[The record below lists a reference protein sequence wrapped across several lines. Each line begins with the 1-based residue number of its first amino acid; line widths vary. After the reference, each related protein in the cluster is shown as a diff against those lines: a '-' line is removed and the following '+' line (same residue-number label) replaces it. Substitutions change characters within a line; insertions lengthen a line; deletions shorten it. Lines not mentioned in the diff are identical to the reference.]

1 MNAEL
6 NDFNSAFIVHTSS
19 LLNMNLQIF
28 QVDAFTQKPLSGNPA
43 AVCPLTEWLAD
54 EMMLKIAA
62 ENNLSETAFFVK
74 RNDDYEIRWFTPTVE
89 INLCGHATLAS
100 SYVIFN
106 CLNLEEREIK
116 FYSPRSGNLSVE
128 KQGDVLVL
136 DFPKYD
142 LKETVI
148 LKDLVEAVGKMPK
161 QVWETQ
167 GKMAML
173 LYETEDDIRNL
184 EPDMSALS
192 KLSYDEIIVTAKG
205 DAADFV
211 SRLFAPRIGIPED
224 PVTGATHCSLIPY
237 WAERLGKEK
246 LYARQLSRRGGEL
259 FCELN
264 GERVKIG
271 GNAALYLRGEIYV

>member
-1 MNAEL
+1 
-6 NDFNSAFIVHTSS
+6 
-19 LLNMNLQIF
+19 MNLPIY
-28 QVDAFTQKPLSGNPA
+28 QVDAFTKTPMSGNPA

-54 EMMLKIAA
+54 DVMLKIAA

-74 RNDDYEIRWFTPTVE
+74 KDEHYEIRWFTPTVE
-89 INLCGHATLAS
+89 INLCGHATLATS
-100 SYVIFN
+100 FVIFN
-106 CLNLEEREIK
+106 CLNLEDERIK
-116 FYSPRSGNLSVE
+116 FYSHRSGDLSVE
-128 KQGDVLVL
+128 KRDGVLVL

-142 LKETVI
+142 LNEI
-148 LKDLVEAVGKMPK
+148 EIANDLVEAFGKTPK

-173 LYETEDDIRNL
+173 LFESEDDIKNL

-192 KLSYDEIIVTAKG
+192 KLRFDEVIVTAKG
-205 DAADFV
+205 DEADFV
-211 SRLFAPRIGIPED
+211 SRLFAPRIGISED

-237 WAERLGKEK
+237 WAERLGKNK
-246 LYARQLSRRGGEL
+246 LYARQLSKRGGEL

-271 GNAALYLRGEIYV
+271 GNAVLYMKGEIYI